1 MKAILMKIRDWGQE
15 NYKRGKEINK
25 AYVIYSN
32 FLKP

>member
-1 MKAILMKIRDWGQE
+1 MKVKLMKIRDWEQE
-15 NYKRGKEINK
+15 NYKRGKINK